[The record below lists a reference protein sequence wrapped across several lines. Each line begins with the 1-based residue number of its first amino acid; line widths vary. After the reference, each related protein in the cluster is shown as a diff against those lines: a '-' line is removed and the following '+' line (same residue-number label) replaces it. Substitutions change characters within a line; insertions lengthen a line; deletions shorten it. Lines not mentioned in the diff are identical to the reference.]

1 MRYINLHH
9 ILCTLLLLTSS
20 TIVYAQGKVSLGL
33 EVEPKGSATI
43 TCTDEQGRS
52 YDSWDKVPQ
61 GTLLTI
67 TATPN
72 AGYKIDFIWLDGVK
86 YKDDTLTPLLDSEG
100 RATIKHTATGYML
113 SYTVYLD
120 KVETP
125 QPKDFTITIA
135 EPNSAHGRIAV
146 VDFYTKEEI
155 QDKAKVQPETIIEVT
170 AFEYEGFEI
179 ESLQIGEKQL
189 SRDELNISDHATEGI
204 QYTVQSDVSIVATYK
219 PTAQECEVTIT
230 APDESHGR
238 ISVVD
243 FYTKEEIQDKARV
256 QPETIIEVTAFEYEG
271 FEIESLQIGEKQLS
285 RDELNISDHATEGVQ
300 YTVQSDISIAATYK
314 AKEQKASISWITPP
328 ATEGTLKV
336 LSSSGTELIMPS
348 TLPIGD
354 QITIVVT
361 PQDGYTIE
369 GIRINTLFIPASS
382 LTASAEGGK
391 LYHHRLSEDVEISV
405 AFKPITPPTYKL
417 SFSWPK
423 SVDTLVTVTCG
434 DKTITSGAQLHEGDE
449 VIFSLQD
456 NDNYIVDHWKVNG
469 STNAMGSPMLKLTMP
484 NEPVNVELLVKDVK
498 KYKVSFQFNGEGG
511 MVTALANGLV
521 VSSGASLL
529 EGTEITFEAHP
540 FEDEGYTIE
549 QWTYNGNI
557 VNDKNPVYKVTLNAN
572 INVSVQFVKADAT
585 PTISID
591 NKLSPCYH
599 PVEQVWI
606 IPFGKS
612 IWRLHNLSGDLIA
625 AGESDAVE
633 AYALPSGIYLLTINN
648 TSYKVIKP

>member
-67 TATPN
+67 TTTPN
-72 AGYKIDFIWLDGVK
+72 TGYKIDFIWLDGVK

-113 SYTVYLD
+113 SYTAYLD

-155 QDKAKVQPETIIEVT
+155 QDKAK
-170 AFEYEGFEI
+170 
-179 ESLQIGEKQL
+179 
-189 SRDELNISDHATEGI
+189 
-204 QYTVQSDVSIVATYK
+204 
-219 PTAQECEVTIT
+219 
-230 APDESHGR
+230 
-238 ISVVD
+238 
-243 FYTKEEIQDKARV
+243 V

-361 PQDGYTIE
+361 PQDGYIIE

-391 LYHHRLSEDVEISV
+391 LYHHRLSEDVEISA

-484 NEPVNVELLVKDVK
+484 NEPVNVELLVKEVK

-557 VNDKNPVYKVTLNAN
+557 VNDKNPVYKVTLNAD